1 MERTTDAATALA
13 WARALLGGGSP
24 VDFLLAP
31 ARFVAAERGGDSYA
45 LTLERRGL
53 VGVAFGPAPPV
64 DPAWGHALVSRSPF
78 GAALGRL
85 VAADRWDFFSRP
97 LAGAR
102 APVPDPADEAEV
114 EPFLRAHAS
123 DSAVWP
129 GNPEVVAWFERRDA
143 TGLAAVAA
151 LVRWESGRLVVSSV
165 ATRADARGA
174 GHATALVEGVAAAA
188 AALGEAWL
196 GLGVGHDNA
205 AAQRVYERCG
215 FASRA
220 EFTVYREP

>member
-1 MERTTDAATALA
+1 MARTTDAAAALE
-13 WARALLGGGSP
+13 WARDVLGEGGP

-31 ARFVAAERGGDSYA
+31 ARFVAAERDGDSYA
-45 LTLERRGL
+45 LTLERGGL
-53 VGVAFGPAPPV
+53 VGVAIGPAPPV
-64 DPAWGHALVSRSPF
+64 DPAWGRALVSGPAL
-78 GAALGRL
+78 GATLGRL

-97 LAGAR
+97 VAGAR
-102 APVPDPADEAEV
+102 GPVPDPVDEAAV
-114 EPFLRAHAS
+114 EPFLAAHAP

-129 GNPEVVAWFERRDA
+129 GNPEVVAWYGRRDA
-143 TGLAAVAA
+143 VGLAAVAA
-151 LVRWESGRLVVSSV
+151 LVRWESGRVVVSSV
-165 ATRADARGA
+165 ATRVDARGA
-174 GHATALVEGVAAAA
+174 GHASALVAGVVSAA

-205 AAQRVYERCG
+205 VAKRVYERCG

>member
-1 MERTTDAATALA
+1 MARTDDPSTALA
-13 WARALLGGGSP
+13 WAHDLLGEGGP

-31 ARFVAAERGGDSYA
+31 TRFVAAERTGDSYA

-64 DPAWGHALVSRSPF
+64 DPSWSHALVSDSAL
-78 GAALGRL
+78 GDELGRL
-85 VAADRWDFFSRP
+85 RASDHWDFFSLD

-102 APVPDPADEAEV
+102 GEEPDVVDEARV
-114 EPFLRAHAS
+114 EPFLAANAP

-129 GNPEVVAWFERRDA
+129 GHPEVVAWYGRRDA
-143 TGLAAVAA
+143 AGLAAVAA

-174 GHATALVEGVAAAA
+174 GHATALVRAVAAAA
-188 AALGEAWL
+188 ARRGERWL

-205 AAQRVYERCG
+205 VAQRVYARCG
-215 FASRA
+215 FVRRA
-220 EFTVYREP
+220 AFTVYRAT

>member
-1 MERTTDAATALA
+1 VARTSDAATALA
-13 WARALLGGGSP
+13 WARDLLGEGGP

-31 ARFVAAERGGDSYA
+31 ARFVSAERDGDSYA

-64 DPAWGHALVSRSPF
+64 DPAWGHALVSHSTA
-78 GAALGRL
+78 GASLGRL

-102 APVPDPADEAEV
+102 GPLPERADEAAV
-114 EPFLRAHAS
+114 EPFLRANAP

-129 GNPEVVAWFERRDA
+129 GNPEVVGWYQRRDA
-143 TGLAAVAA
+143 AGLAALAA
-151 LVRWESGRLVVSSV
+151 LVRWESGGVVVSSV

-174 GHATALVEGVAAAA
+174 GHATALVGAVAAAA

-205 AAQRVYERCG
+205 PAKRVYERCG